1 MQNTF
6 AERLKL
12 ALRYRGFKR
21 SELASKLKV
30 DKSLITKYTS
40 GCCEPKTRALFT
52 IADLLEVNP
61 KWLIGYDVPMCEDK
75 K

>member
-6 AERLKL
+6 AERLKF
-12 ALRYRGFKR
+12 ALKYRGLKR

-30 DKSLITKYTS
+30 GRSLITMYTS
-40 GCCEPKTRALFT
+40 GYCEPKTKMLFV

-61 KWLIGYDVPMCEDK
+61 KWLIGYDVAMCEDK